1 MKGYTAI
8 ERRVPLLFA
17 LLAVCVVGL
26 LGLSWRAY
34 AELLEAQRWRE
45 RINQVLAA
53 LSDMEQATAPL
64 SALVLCAANGASP
77 IVVPEPPDTGRAL
90 ERLRE
95 RLQDDAQPLRTF
107 DELPPLLDALQR
119 SYVAP
124 LDEACRARTRL
135 GLARALEISSLGV
148 AHRNSI
154 RTVTGQLRRDAQ
166 GQLAERQAEL
176 QAHTERTGRLFALL
190 SVATV
195 VLAVVAT
202 IGMRGVTSRLAEI
215 NRRLR
220 REATGRGLAQEQQRE
235 SQRRLEMVLDH
246 IPDAVIAFDASARV
260 QWINPAGQAM
270 FGRDAA
276 NAQTRPMSVLVPE
289 LEHWLHWPDTQPQI
303 DPDVQ
308 LPEAWTARR
317 ETMYGVHADGREFP
331 IEMALVQTRVNGERV
346 GVCVCRDL
354 SELERMERM
363 KHEFVSMV
371 SHELRTP
378 LTSIRG
384 SLSMLAGGMA
394 GELSA
399 PVRRLVG
406 LAHDNS
412 ERLVVLVNDILDF
425 EKLRAGEVRMT
436 LQPLDLAEQ
445 ARLAVEACEGY
456 AREHRVSVRFEAGP
470 ATLPVQADA
479 LRLGQILANLLSNAV
494 KFSPPEGEVKVV
506 ATEHDGAARVWVIDS
521 GPGVPPDFVA
531 RLFEPFAQ
539 AHELQ
544 TRQRGGTGLGLAISR
559 AMTEQM
565 GGAIGVEPP
574 QPGEGAVFWI
584 SLPFATIAS

>member
-1 MKGYTAI
+1 MRALAAI

-17 LLAVCVVGL
+17 LLAVCVVSL
-26 LGLSWRAY
+26 LGLSWQAY

-45 RINQVLAA
+45 RINGVLAA
-53 LSDMEQATAPL
+53 LSDMEQATTPL

-77 IVVPEPPDTGRAL
+77 IAVPAPPDTGRAL
-90 ERLRE
+90 QRLRAS
-95 RLQDDAQPLRTF
+95 LQDDAQQLPVL

-124 LDEACRARTRL
+124 LDAACRAGTRL
-135 GLARALEISSLGV
+135 GFARTMEISSLGV
-148 AHRNSI
+148 LHRDGI
-154 RTVTGQLRRDAQ
+154 RAATRRLSRTAQ

-176 QAHTERTGRLFALL
+176 SAHTERTGRLFALL
-190 SVATV
+190 AVATV
-195 VLAVVAT
+195 VLTVVST
-202 IGMRGVTSRLAEI
+202 LGMRGVTSRLAET

-220 REATGRGLAQEQQRE
+220 REAAGRGLAQEQQRE

-246 IPDAVIAFDASARV
+246 IPDAVIAFDAAARV
-260 QWINPAGQAM
+260 QWINPAARAM
-270 FGRDAA
+270 FGRDADRA
-276 NAQTRPMSVLVPE
+276 HGRPMSLLVPE

-317 ETMYGVHADGREFP
+317 ETMYGLHADGREFP

-354 SELERMERM
+354 SEMERMERM

-384 SLSMLAGGMA
+384 SLSMLAGDMA

-412 ERLVVLVNDILDF
+412 ERLVALVNDILDF

-436 LQPLDLAEQ
+436 LQALDLAEQ
-445 ARLAVEACEGY
+445 ARAAVEACEGY
-456 AREHRVSVRFEAGP
+456 AREHSVSLSCRCAEGA
-470 ATLPVQADA
+470 LLVQADA
-479 LRLGQILANLLSNAV
+479 LRLGQVLANLLSNAV
-494 KFSPPEGEVKVV
+494 KFSPAGSEVKVLV
-506 ATEHDGAARVWVIDS
+506 QAHDGAARVSVTDA

-544 TRQRGGTGLGLAISR
+544 TRRRGGTGLGLAISR

-565 GGAIGVEPP
+565 GGSIGLEPP

-584 SLPFATIAS
+584 SLPMAPVAS

>member
-1 MKGYTAI
+1 MKGHTAI

-34 AELLEAQRWRE
+34 AELLEAQHWRE
-45 RINQVLAA
+45 RINQGLAA
-53 LSDMEQATAPL
+53 LADMEQATTPL
-64 SALVLCAANGASP
+64 SALLLCAANGASP

-95 RLQDDAQPLRTF
+95 RLQDDAQSLRTL

-119 SYVAP
+119 GYVAP
-124 LDEACRARTRL
+124 LDDACRARTRL
-135 GLARALEISSLGV
+135 GFARALEISSLGV
-148 AHRNSI
+148 VHRNSI

-166 GQLAERQAEL
+166 GRLAERQAKL

-190 SVATV
+190 AVATL

-384 SLSMLAGGMA
+384 SLSMLAGDMA

-425 EKLRAGEVRMT
+425 EKLRAGEVRMS
-436 LQPLDLAEQ
+436 LQTLDLAEQ
-445 ARLAVEACEGY
+445 ARRAVEACEGY
-456 AREHRVSVRFEAGP
+456 AREHRVSVRFEAAA
-470 ATLPVQADA
+470 ATLPVQADS

-494 KFSPPEGEVKVV
+494 KFSPSGGEVKVM
-506 ATEHDGAARVWVIDS
+506 ATEHDAVARIWVIDS

-531 RLFEPFAQ
+531 HLFEPFAQ

-574 QPGEGAVFWI
+574 RPGKGAVFWI
-584 SLPFATIAS
+584 SLPFTPITS